1 MEKHILSWSYW
12 LGLLCTLIAFVLK
25 LVNAFGVWVP
35 STLTKQGNAIG
46 YDTFFHGAILFFLI
60 AIATASYIWAH
71 SQKSQ

>member
-12 LGLLCTLIAFVLK
+12 LGLLCTVIAFVLR
-25 LVNAFGVWVP
+25 LFSALRIWVP
-35 STLTKQGNAIG
+35 TALVKQGNAIG

-60 AIATASYIWAH
+60 ALATASYIWAH